1 LILHSYAKLNL
12 YLEVRNIRHDQYHN
26 IKTIFERIDLS
37 DKIILKPRRDKK
49 IKIICSSPE
58 VPQDHTNL
66 AYQSARLLQESFNI
80 DTGVDIK
87 ITKRIPVGAGLGGG
101 SSNAAAVL
109 LGLNK
114 FWRLHLKQEEL
125 LMYAKRLGCDVPF
138 FIYDTSLAQGLARG
152 DRIKPLKMPKNL
164 RLWHILVI
172 PKINISSA
180 RIYREW
186 DSLGSLELTP
196 HLYRYS
202 KKNNKNE
209 FDKGAGLTKPR
220 CNANILLSAL
230 RKFNLAR
237 AGEALFNSLEQVTP
251 KLYPAIIRIKEKL
264 RQGGIKAILM
274 SGSGPAVFGLVS
286 SRREAQALCRQLKA
300 ESGFW
305 QVFVTRTR

>member
-1 LILHSYAKLNL
+1 MILHSYAKLNL

-138 FIYDTSLAQGLARG
+138 FIYDTSFAQGLARG

-186 DSLGSLELTP
+186 DSLGSLELT
-196 HLYRYS
+196 
-202 KKNNKNE
+202 
-209 FDKGAGLTKPR
+209 KPR
-220 CNANILLSAL
+220 CNVNILLSAL

-237 AGEALFNSLEQVTP
+237 AGEALFNSLEQVSA

-264 RQGGIKAILM
+264 RQGGIEAILM